1 MKHCSLLSYYPVIKY
16 ILISLFTATIEAI
29 IGIFLINKKGFGIIE
44 ANTISILMSTIIHYL
59 LISKIVFNKRYSLWS
74 ITIYIVTFIFG
85 IILQSIVIYY
95 SYEFFLLNFS
105 PYIRYV
111 GSKILSITIP
121 FAVVYSI
128 RKKMYLLKDK
138 II

>member
-1 MKHCSLLSYYPVIKY
+1 MKHCSLLSCYPVIKY

-44 ANTISILMSTIIHYL
+44 ANTISILTSTIIHYL
-59 LISKIVFNKRYSLWS
+59 LISKIVFNKRYSLWTL
-74 ITIYIVTFIFG
+74 TIYIVTFIFG
-85 IILQSIVIYY
+85 IIVQNIVIFY
-95 SYEFFLLNFS
+95 SYEFFLLKFS

-111 GSKILSITIP
+111 GSKLLSITIP

-128 RKKMYLLKDK
+128 RKKMYLSKDK
-138 II
+138 IF